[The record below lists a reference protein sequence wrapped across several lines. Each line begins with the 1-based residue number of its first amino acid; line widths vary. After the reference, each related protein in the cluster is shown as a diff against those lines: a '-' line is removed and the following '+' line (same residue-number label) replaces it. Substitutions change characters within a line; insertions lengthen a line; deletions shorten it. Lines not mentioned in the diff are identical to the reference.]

1 MRVILLKDLN
11 KLGKE
16 GAIVEVKDG
25 YGRNYL
31 IPQGL
36 AMVAVDGNF
45 KRLEEIKRV
54 KAKAGEKRRQD
65 FLKLKEKIEK
75 VSLTI
80 TAEVKKDE
88 ELYGTISET
97 QILKLLQAEGIEL
110 DKSALVIEESIR
122 KLGVYNLK
130 VNVYPEIEAT
140 LRVWVVK
147 K

>member
-1 MRVILLKDLN
+1 MQVILLKDSK

-16 GAIVEVKDG
+16 GDTVEVKDG
-25 YGRNYL
+25 YARNFL

-36 AMVAVDGNF
+36 ALIVTEGSF
-45 KRLEEIKRV
+45 KRLEEMKSV
-54 KAKAGEKRRQD
+54 KAKAEEKKKES
-65 FLKLKEKIEK
+65 FSKLKEEIEK
-75 VSLTI
+75 ISLTI
-80 TAEVKKDE
+80 TAEVKGEE

-97 QILKLLQAEGIEL
+97 QILKLLQSEGVEL
-110 DKSALVIEESIR
+110 SKDALVMEEPIN

-130 VNVYPEIEAT
+130 INVYHGVEAT

>member
-1 MRVILLKDLN
+1 MKIILLKDWK

-16 GAIVEVKDG
+16 GDIVEVKDG
-25 YGRNYL
+25 YARNCL
-31 IPQGL
+31 IPQRL
-36 AMVAVDGNF
+36 ALVVTEGSS

-54 KAKAGEKRRQD
+54 RAKIEDKKKQD
-65 FLKLKEKIEK
+65 FSKIKEKIEK

-80 TAEVKKDE
+80 SAEAKDDE
-88 ELYGTISET
+88 ELYGTINQA
-97 QILKLLQAEGIEL
+97 QILKLLQSEGIDLEKDSLVL
-110 DKSALVIEESIR
+110 DAPIK

-130 VNVYPEIEAT
+130 VNVYSGLEAT

>member
-1 MRVILLKDLN
+1 MQGIILKDSK

-16 GAIVEVKDG
+16 GDTVEVKDG
-25 YGRNYL
+25 YARNFL

-36 AMVAVDGNF
+36 ALIVTEGSF
-45 KRLEEIKRV
+45 KRLEEMKSV
-54 KAKAGEKRRQD
+54 KAKAEEKKKES
-65 FLKLKEKIEK
+65 FSKLKEEIEK
-75 VSLTI
+75 ISLTI
-80 TAEVKKDE
+80 TAEVKGEE

-97 QILKLLQAEGIEL
+97 QILKLLQSEGVEL
-110 DKSALVIEESIR
+110 SKDALVMEEPIN

-130 VNVYPEIEAT
+130 INVYHGVEAT

>member
-1 MRVILLKDLN
+1 MKVILLKDSK

-16 GAIVEVKDG
+16 GDTIEVKDG

-36 AMVAVDGNF
+36 AFVATKGSF
-45 KRLEEIKRV
+45 KRLEEMKKV
-54 KAKAGEKRRQD
+54 KAKIEEKRKQD
-65 FLKLKEKIEK
+65 FSKVKEEIEKI
-75 VSLTI
+75 SLTV
-80 TAEVKKDE
+80 TAEAKDDE
-88 ELYGTISET
+88 ELYGIINEA
-97 QILKLLQAEGIEL
+97 QILKLLQPEGIEL
-110 DKSALVIEESIR
+110 EKDSLVLDEPIR

-130 VNVYPEIEAT
+130 VKVYSGVEAT

>member
-1 MRVILLKDLN
+1 MKIILLKDSK

-16 GAIVEVKDG
+16 GDVVEVKDG
-25 YGRNYL
+25 YARNCL

-36 AMVAVDGNF
+36 ALVVTEGSA

-54 KAKAGEKRRQD
+54 RAKVEDKKKQD
-65 FLKLKEKIEK
+65 FSKIKEKIEK
-75 VSLTI
+75 ISLTVS
-80 TAEVKKDE
+80 AEAKEDE
-88 ELYGTISET
+88 ELYGTINEA
-97 QILKLLQAEGIEL
+97 QILKLLQSEGVEL
-110 DKSALVIEESIR
+110 EKDSLVLDEPIK

-130 VNVYPEIEAT
+130 VNIDAGIEAT

>member
-1 MRVILLKDLN
+1 MKIILLKDWK

-16 GAIVEVKDG
+16 GDVVEVKNG
-25 YGRNYL
+25 YARNCL
-31 IPQGL
+31 IPQRL
-36 AMVAVDGNF
+36 ALVVTEGSS

-54 KAKAGEKRRQD
+54 RAKIEDKKKQD
-65 FLKLKEKIEK
+65 FSKIKEKIEK

-80 TAEVKKDE
+80 SAEAKDDE
-88 ELYGTISET
+88 ELYGTINQA
-97 QILKLLQAEGIEL
+97 QILKLLQSEGINLEKDSLVL
-110 DKSALVIEESIR
+110 DEPIN

-130 VNVYPEIEAT
+130 VNVYSGLEAT

>member
-1 MRVILLKDLN
+1 MRVILLKDLK

-16 GAIVEVKDG
+16 GDIAEVKDG

-31 IPQGL
+31 IPQGIAL
-36 AMVAVDGNF
+36 VAADGNF

-54 KAKAGEKRRQD
+54 KTKAEEKKRQD
-65 FLKLKEKIEK
+65 FLKVKEKIEK

-88 ELYGTISET
+88 ELYGTISEA

-110 DKSALVIEESIR
+110 DKSALVIEEPIS
-122 KLGVYNLK
+122 KLWVYNLK
-130 VNVYPEIEAT
+130 VYIYPEVEAT

>member
-1 MRVILLKDLN
+1 MRVILLKDLK

-16 GAIVEVKDG
+16 GDIAEVKDG

-31 IPQGL
+31 IPQGIAL
-36 AMVAVDGNF
+36 VAADGNF

-54 KAKAGEKRRQD
+54 KTKAEEKKRQD
-65 FLKLKEKIEK
+65 FLKVKEKIEK

-88 ELYGTISET
+88 ELYGTISEA

-110 DKSALVIEESIR
+110 DKSALVIEEPIS

-130 VNVYPEIEAT
+130 VYIYPEVEAT